1 MIPLA
6 DGNFSRVLELEAGMK
21 RKQSRLIATLTNG
34 EAGSKKA
41 ANKRGV
47 RARSKVSP
55 EHVHRLVTSLVGDH
69 MHAKRVLSL
78 SSGVIGTMHAASLGV
93 HAIGLGL
100 ADVVGLEKKH
110 AVKQI
115 DRLVS
120 NRRIVIWDEF
130 AYWVPFVLGARKDA
144 VVALDWT
151 DFDADDQTTLCL
163 NVITDHG
170 RATPLMWMTVKKSA
184 LAEQRN
190 AYEDKVL
197 ERLAEVVPADVDI
210 TIIADRGF
218 GDQARYEHIESLG
231 FKFIIRFREG
241 IHVTPRDGQPCLASE
256 LVPPGGR
263 ALMLKDVEVTHQRT
277 PLPAVVLVKARN
289 MKDAWCLATNRCD
302 MTARQVVE
310 TYGRRFTIEETFRD
324 TKDIRFGFGMSSSR
338 ISIPERRDRL
348 FFISAIAFV
357 LLTLLGAA
365 GEALGLDRYLKVN
378 TSKKRQLSL
387 PRQGSEWY
395 TLIPMMERARLRKLM
410 AKFGEMIEAHVMCR
424 RVVGVV

>member
-1 MIPLA
+1 M
-6 DGNFSRVLELEAGMK
+6 
-21 RKQSRLIATLTNG
+21 LTTG
-34 EAGSKKA
+34 DPGARPRAKKA
-41 ANKRGV
+41 GGKAPARK
-47 RARSKVSP
+47 RSKVSP
-55 EHVHRLVTSLVGDH
+55 EHVHRLVASLVGDH

-78 SSGVIGTMHAASLGV
+78 SSGVVGTIHAASLGV

-115 DRLVS
+115 DRLLS

-163 NVITDHG
+163 NLITNHG
-170 RATPLMWMTVKKSA
+170 RATPLMWMTVKKSE
-184 LAEQRN
+184 LAERRN
-190 AYEDKVL
+190 GYEDKLL
-197 ERLAEVVPADVDI
+197 ERLGEVVPPDVDV
-210 TIIADRGF
+210 TILADRGF
-218 GDQARYEHIESLG
+218 GDQARYEQIESLG

-241 IHVTPRDGQPCLASE
+241 IHIAERDGELRTASE
-256 LVPPGGR
+256 LVPRGGR

-277 PLPAVVLVKARN
+277 PLPAVVLVKARK
-289 MKDAWCLATNRCD
+289 MKDAWCLATNCRE
-302 MTARQVVE
+302 MTARQVVAA
-310 TYGRRFTIEETFRD
+310 YGRRFTIEETFRD

-378 TSKKRQLSL
+378 TSKRRQLSL

-395 TLIPMMERARLRKLM
+395 TLIPMMETARLRKLM
-410 AKFGEMIEAHVMCR
+410 AKFGEMIEAHALCR